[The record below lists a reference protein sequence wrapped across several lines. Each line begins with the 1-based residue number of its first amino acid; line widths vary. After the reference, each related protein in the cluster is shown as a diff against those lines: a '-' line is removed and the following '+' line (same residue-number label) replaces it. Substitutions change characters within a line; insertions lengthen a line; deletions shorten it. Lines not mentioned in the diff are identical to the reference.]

1 MTGFVEELRRADDVD
16 VVEIHDDV
24 EDRGVC
30 LIDFCAA
37 WCDVCQVTWTLSEAL
52 AERYGRDLTLRHV
65 DVDDHPELA
74 ARYRVLSV
82 PTLLLL
88 KDGEVV
94 ERFAGGTARARIC
107 AAVERAM

>member
-1 MTGFVEELRRADDVD
+1 MTGFVEELSRADDVIE
-16 VVEIHDDV
+16 VHEDV

-30 LIDFCAA
+30 LLDFCAS

-52 AERYGRDLTLRHV
+52 AERYGRCLALRHV

-74 ARYRVLSV
+74 ARYRVLTV

-88 KDGEVV
+88 KDGKVV
-94 ERFAGGTARARIC
+94 ERFAGGTARAHIC
-107 AAVERAM
+107 AAVERVM